1 MPHFDDMSTR
11 TRSELTNRTQ
21 VVHSCFHPLV
31 LNEQISSICDN
42 LPEFIRACR
51 FPRSKTTIKV
61 AIRITIKKIKV
72 YYNRPMGARE
82 DVEEDRETEEADED
96 RDDMGRLSRLTGLFG
111 IIISRSLPP
120 PPPPPPPPPLLA
132 ELVG

>member
-11 TRSELTNRTQ
+11 TRTELTNRSQ
-21 VVHSCFHPLV
+21 VVHSGFHPLV
-31 LNEQISSICDN
+31 LNEQISSICNN

-51 FPRSKTTIKV
+51 FPRLYRTIN
-61 AIRITIKKIKV
+61 ATIQITIKQIKID
-72 YYNRPMGARE
+72 YNRPMGARE
-82 DVEEDRETEEADED
+82 DVEEDRDTEEADED
-96 RDDMGRLSRLTGLFG
+96 RDDMGRLSRPTGLFG
-111 IIISRSLPP
+111 IIISRSVP

>member
-11 TRSELTNRTQ
+11 TRSELTNRSQ
-21 VVHSCFHPLV
+21 VVHSGFHPLV
-31 LNEQISSICDN
+31 LNEQISSICNN

-51 FPRSKTTIKV
+51 FPRSKTTINL
-61 AIRITIKKIKV
+61 TIQIKIKQIKV
-72 YYNRPMGARE
+72 DYNRPMGARE

-96 RDDMGRLSRLTGLFG
+96 RDDMGRLSRPTGLFG
-111 IIISRSLPP
+111 IIISRSVP